1 MKVKLKRERAL
12 VFDDKYV
19 PLAHVSKAL
28 KIDKEK
34 LMKDYQEFIVPAN
47 PKYRGFGN
55 THISHVMTVE
65 GVKKVW
71 PEFKVEPSG
80 STLNPLDIKPH
91 YDPHPWRSNVDEY
104 KQSEQFKIDA
114 KEYYRNTEEFQNDL
128 KNYLEEKM
136 NKALIE

>member
-19 PLAHVSKAL
+19 PLVHVSKAL

-34 LMKDYQEFIVPAN
+34 LMKDYPEFIVPAD

-55 THISHVMTVE
+55 TYISHVMTVE

-71 PEFKVEPSG
+71 PEFEFNPVG
-80 STLNPLDIKPH
+80 LNSNLMNIKPH
-91 YDPHPWRSNVDEY
+91 CRTAIDDY
-104 KQSEQFKIDA
+104 KKSDQFKIDA
-114 KEYYRNTEEFQNDL
+114 KEYYQNTPEFQNDL
-128 KNYLEEKM
+128 KFYLETKM
-136 NKALIE
+136 NKALE

>member
-1 MKVKLKRERAL
+1 

-34 LMKDYQEFIVPAN
+34 LMKDYQEFIVPAD

-71 PEFKVEPSG
+71 PEFDFEPKG
-80 STLNPLDIKPH
+80 SKSNPLDIFPH
-91 YDPHPWRSNVDEY
+91 FDPHPCRTAIEEY

-114 KEYYRNTEEFQNDL
+114 KEYYRNTEEFQTDL
-128 KNYLEEKM
+128 RIYLEEKM

>member
-34 LMKDYQEFIVPAN
+34 LMNDYQEFIVPAD

-71 PEFKVEPSG
+71 PEFKFEPLSKIEPLGSILEPSL
-80 STLNPLDIKPH
+80 TAIN
-91 YDPHPWRSNVDEY
+91 EY

-114 KEYYRNTEEFQNDL
+114 KEYYRNTEDFQKDL
-128 KNYLEEKM
+128 RIYLEEKM